1 MTGVMVAFKTND
13 DWLKLYRRFIGIPL
27 NKPEP
32 RLSQLEPRPLLPG
45 RLSTHPQ
52 PSARRSVRPCEHT
65 LGGQIASAEPPAKSR
80 PERTR
85 RAEAAVSQALESQ
98 NPWLD

>member
-1 MTGVMVAFKTND
+1 MTGVMVAFKTKD

-27 NKPEP
+27 NEPAP
-32 RLSQLEPRPLLPG
+32 RLSHLEPRALLPG
-45 RLSTHPQ
+45 RLSALPQ

-65 LGGQIASAEPPAKSR
+65 LDGPIASAQPPAKSR

-85 RAEAAVSQALESQ
+85 RVEAAVSQAVESQ